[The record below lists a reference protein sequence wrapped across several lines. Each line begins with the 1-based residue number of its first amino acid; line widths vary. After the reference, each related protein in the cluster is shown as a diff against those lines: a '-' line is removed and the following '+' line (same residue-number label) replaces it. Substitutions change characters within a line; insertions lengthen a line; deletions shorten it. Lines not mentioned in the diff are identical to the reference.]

1 MIAAIVRTASVLA
14 VLLLAGCSFYLSEP
28 RVPKTDL
35 RATLNGSNEVPP
47 TQSGGNGYF
56 EAVYRPSTKVL
67 EYPLNLGGLTRPITM
82 GYLPRPADPGDN
94 AHQVAPLNIAIYYTT
109 T

>member
-47 TQSGGNGYF
+47 TQSRGIS
-56 EAVYRPSTKVL
+56 RRST
-67 EYPLNLGGLTRPITM
+67 G
-82 GYLPRPADPGDN
+82 PRPRCW
-94 AHQVAPLNIAIYYTT
+94 NIA
-109 T
+109 